1 MSLTIGRSF
10 SFIQQ
15 AVQASGGWCIGISV
29 SIIKGIMDY
38 SAAPNNP
45 AHAYDIAQNICSSLM
60 QSTYDD
66 RLAPFKRAVRNIQAT
81 FERGGKPSGAYDYD
95 LNQAFLVLLG
105 TYVNPNNE
113 LDEAAY
119 GSRFQGWLEMD
130 EANHAGVAAWDGTN
144 QLFVFDPNTGGAIAT
159 FSGMNLKEAIDA
171 TLAHLYALYDRLS
184 VGSQG
189 PRRRAVLKWARSL
202 TGDDITG
209 VI

>member
-29 SIIKGIMDY
+29 SIIRGIMDY

-45 AHAYDIAQNICSSLM
+45 AHAYDISQNICGSLM

-66 RLAPFKRAVRNIQAT
+66 RLAPFKAAVRNIQRT
-81 FERGGKPSGAYDYD
+81 FERGGKPSGTYDYD

-105 TYVNPNNE
+105 TYVNPNNV

-184 VGSQG
+184 VGGRG
-189 PRRRAVLKWARSL
+189 PSRRAVLKWARSL

>member
-15 AVQASGGWCIGISV
+15 AVQNVGGWCMGISL

-45 AHAYDIAQNICSSLM
+45 AHACDIAENICRSLM

-66 RLAPFKRAVRNIQAT
+66 RLAPFKGAVRNLQRT
-81 FERGGKPSGAYDYD
+81 YERGGKPSGSYDYD
-95 LNQAFLVLLG
+95 LNQACLVLLG
-105 TYVNPNNE
+105 TYVNPNN
-113 LDEAAY
+113 LPDDSAY
-119 GSRFQGWLEMD
+119 GSHFQGWLELD
-130 EANHAGVAAWDGTN
+130 AANHSGVAAWDGTN

-184 VGSQG
+184 VGQG
-189 PRRRAVLKWARSL
+189 PSRRAVLKWARSL